1 MHSIN
6 CYIVSM
12 LDHDQFSGP
21 VARYGV
27 LHIIRTTLVR

>member
-12 LDHDQFSGP
+12 LDHDQFNGP

-27 LHIIRTTLVR
+27 LHKLLYVQH